1 MPGSR
6 IRRPLALTLLA
17 AAAIFSGCSLSY
29 EEARVAEGIAGETPD
44 TIMVNF
50 RHTVVNEGKL
60 WVKFSAERA
69 ESYGKRKEV
78 VLLGVRFQ
86 EYDAEGKL
94 VTEARADR
102 AVFNTASEDA
112 TAAGSILIRAPEE
125 KASLSATSLSW
136 FKEGKRLQGGA
147 GETVRLEKEDGS
159 FVEGRGFKADFR
171 RRRVE
176 FGSSVRGSYV
186 AEEGR

>member
-1 MPGSR
+1 MPGIR

-17 AAAIFSGCSLSY
+17 AAAIFSGCSLNY

-94 VTEARADR
+94 VTEARADK
-102 AVFNTASEDA
+102 AV
-112 TAAGSILIRAPEE
+112 
-125 KASLSATSLSW
+125 
-136 FKEGKRLQGGA
+136 
-147 GETVRLEKEDGS
+147 
-159 FVEGRGFKADFR
+159 
-171 RRRVE
+171 
-176 FGSSVRGSYV
+176 
-186 AEEGR
+186 